1 MKNGIMQWLET
12 RDLDFSKREPGD
24 YTPKTGWEDEDSTH
38 HHWMKMMREA
48 IAEMQTEQKTQ

>member
-38 HHWMKMMREA
+38 HHCMKMMDEA
-48 IAEMQTEQKTQ
+48 ITRIMVNQKTQ